1 MDHISI
7 VLDLVS
13 QDHQVRFGIFV
24 GTLLALGTVGSC
36 AAFEIET

>member
-13 QDHQVRFGIFV
+13 QGHQVRFGIFV
-24 GTLLALGTVGSC
+24 GTLALGRYSSC

>member
-13 QDHQVRFGIFV
+13 QGHQVRFGIFV
-24 GTLLALGTVGSC
+24 GTLALGTVGSS